1 MADGTAPS
9 DDDGDDLS
17 DDAPR
22 DVHETLLP
30 SITLSILG
38 RGETPLPADVGIAS
52 PVPLRAHVSGSH
64 VAPPTPITAPASSP
78 ASHATRESGPIIAAE
93 VEAMGVDAALEVS
106 GEAQILPEIADRRGA
121 RQGDMIGGRYVV
133 EGQLGRGGMGRVM
146 RVRHQVLGKAFALK
160 LIKAPIATN
169 PRMREMFYRE
179 ARLASACTHDNVCSI
194 VDFGQDAQ
202 FGLFMVMELLDG
214 QTLHSKLRQGGRM
227 APKVACD
234 IMWQICEALRYIHGR
249 AIIHGDVKSE
259 NVFLVRGAAQRR
271 VVKLLDF
278 GLSRPDLGR
287 GVGEVDGTPEYLAP
301 ERIQGGPANV
311 ASDVYALGILL
322 FELLTGRLPFT
333 GKLDS
338 VFQQQLEAAM
348 PVASKMID
356 EPLDERADEIIAKAT
371 AKNPSDRHADVAAF
385 MYELRTLMN
394 MLGMD
399 VASRRR
405 SGAGEGGRER
415 RDLDHRT
422 KAGWEVFHA
431 APVPMAS
438 CDVTGRVRIANPA
451 FLEFLGCAGD
461 VGGIELKDSGLLEV
475 YPQLL
480 IDLEKVAI
488 KRKAIKRVLF
498 LAEGGG
504 TTVEVALIMTASP
517 PTSEV
522 TAGEIHIALHP
533 LRHIRDS

>member
-1 MADGTAPS
+1 MAVEH
-9 DDDGDDLS
+9 DDDLDES
-17 DDAPR
+17 PR

-30 SITLSILG
+30 SLTLSVLG
-38 RGETPLPADVGIAS
+38 RGETPLPFDLGGVGVA
-52 PVPLRAHVSGSH
+52 PAVPL
-64 VAPPTPITAPASSP
+64 VAPPSQPDARFARTSP
-78 ASHATRESGPIIAAE
+78 GSELSADHAFAETSGE
-93 VEAMGVDAALEVS
+93 LRALES
-106 GEAQILPEIADRRGA
+106 TGERPRGA
-121 RQGDMIGGRYVV
+121 RQNDVIGGRYVV

-169 PRMREMFYRE
+169 PRIREMFYRE
-179 ARLASACTHDNVCSI
+179 ARLASACSHDNICSI
-194 VDFGQDAQ
+194 VDFGQDPS

-234 IMWQICEALRYIHGR
+234 IMWQVCEALRYIHGR
-249 AIIHGDVKSE
+249 AIIHGDIKSE

-287 GVGEVDGTPEYLAP
+287 GMGEVDGTPEYLAP
-301 ERIQGGPANV
+301 ERIQGGPATV
-311 ASDVYALGILL
+311 ASDLYALGIMLY
-322 FELLTGRLPFT
+322 ELLTGKLPFT
-333 GKLDS
+333 GKLDE
-338 VFQQQLEAAM
+338 VFQQQLEAPM

-356 EPLDERADEIIAKAT
+356 EPLDERADEIIARAT
-371 AKNPSDRHADVAAF
+371 AKSPGDRHGDVAGF

-399 VASRRR
+399 GGARRR
-405 SGAGEGGRER
+405 SGGPTGEGSRER
-415 RDLDHRT
+415 REVDHRA
-422 KAGWEVFHA
+422 KAAYEVFVT
-431 APVPMAS
+431 APIPMAS
-438 CDVTGRVRIANPA
+438 CDPTGKVRVANAA

-475 YPQLL
+475 YPTLL
-480 IDLEKVAI
+480 QDLDAVVTR
-488 KRKAIKRVLF
+488 RKPIKRVIY

-504 TTVEVALIMTASP
+504 QTVEVAVVLTASP
-517 PTSEV
+517 TSSEV
-522 TAGEIHIALHP
+522 TAGEVHLALHP
-533 LRHIRDS
+533 LRSIRGPS

>member
-1 MADGTAPS
+1 MSDGDPVE
-9 DDDGDDLS
+9 DDGDELS
-17 DDAPR
+17 DSPR

-30 SITLSILG
+30 SLTLSVLG
-38 RGETPLPADVGIAS
+38 RGETPMPHDLGVAS
-52 PVPLRAHVSGSH
+52 PVPLITPAH
-64 VAPPTPITAPASSP
+64 
-78 ASHATRESGPIIAAE
+78 ESGATGLEPG
-93 VEAMGVDAALEVS
+93 EAGVDAALEGT
-106 GEAQILPEIADRRGA
+106 GEARALDSDILVTGERRGA
-121 RQGDMIGGRYVV
+121 RQGDMVGGRYVV
-133 EGQLGRGGMGRVM
+133 EGQLGRGGMGRVL

-169 PRMREMFYRE
+169 PRIREMFYRE
-179 ARLASACTHDNVCSI
+179 ARLASACTHDNICSI
-194 VDFGQDAQ
+194 VDFGQDNK
-202 FGLFMVMELLDG
+202 FGLFMCMELLDG
-214 QTLHSKLRQGGRM
+214 QTLHSKLRQGGRL

-234 IMWQICEALRYIHGR
+234 IMWQVCEALRYIHGR
-249 AIIHGDVKSE
+249 AIIHGDIKSE

-338 VFQQQLEAAM
+338 VFQQQLEAQM

-356 EPLDERADEIIAKAT
+356 EPLDERADEIIGRAT
-371 AKNPSDRHADVAAF
+371 AKNPADRHADVAAF

-399 VASRRR
+399 GGARRR
-405 SGAGEGGRER
+405 SGPGEGGARER
-415 RDLDHRT
+415 RDLDHRI
-422 KAGWEVFHA
+422 KAAFEVFNT
-431 APVPMAS
+431 APIPMAS
-438 CDVTGRVRIANPA
+438 CDPTGRVRIANPA

-461 VGGIELKDSGLLEV
+461 VGGIELKDSGLLDV

-480 IDLEKVAI
+480 RDLENVAV
-488 KRKAIKRVLF
+488 KRKAIKRVLY

-504 TTVEVALIMTASP
+504 ATVEVAVVLTASP
-517 PTSEV
+517 TTSEV
-522 TAGEIHIALHP
+522 TAGEVHIALHP
-533 LRHIRDS
+533 LRIVKDA